1 MKSTYQNSAMHQAGA
16 ILVFNKTQPP
26 KRYYNVQ
33 WKWER
38 TVPNK
43 TNTIKYANKIIILI
57 QCKYHYKYTSSL
69 FNILKSLLL

>member
-43 TNTIKYANKIIILI
+43 TNTIKYANKIILLI
-57 QCKYHYKYTSSL
+57 Q
-69 FNILKSLLL
+69 